1 MPPNADAHTALEHW
15 RSQLAATGRDVPGFD
30 PNDGGAAARL
40 LLLLETPGAHGPAI
54 VSRDHATGT
63 SRNLKRFLAEAGIAR
78 RDTLL
83 WNAVPWNVHAPGERN
98 RPLRRG
104 EIAEGLTLV
113 PPLLHLLP
121 RLAVVVLA
129 GRVAREAAALVERE
143 RPQVEVL
150 TMPHPSPTYVCTS
163 PAVPRAIAATLAEAA
178 ARLSRADAPARR

>member
-1 MPPNADAHTALEHW
+1 MSSDLGAHIPLEHW
-15 RSQLAATGRDVPGFD
+15 RSQLATGGREVPGFD

-63 SRNLKRFLAEAGIAR
+63 SRNLKRFLADAGIER

-83 WNAVPWNVHAPGERN
+83 WNAVPWNVHARGERN

-104 EIAEGLTLV
+104 EIVEGLALL

-121 RLAVVVLA
+121 RLEVVVLA

-143 RPQVEVL
+143 LPHVEVL

-163 PAVPRAIAATLAEAA
+163 PAVPRAIAATLAEVA
-178 ARLSRADAPARR
+178 ARLSRAGAPVPR

>member
-1 MPPNADAHTALEHW
+1 MSAHPDAHAPLERW
-15 RSQLAATGRDVPGFD
+15 RSQLATGGRDVPGFD

-63 SRNLKRFLAEAGIAR
+63 SRNLKRFLADAGIER

-98 RPLRRG
+98 RPLRRA
-104 EIAEGLTLV
+104 EIAEGLSLL

-121 RLAVVVLA
+121 RLELVVLA
-129 GRVAREAAALVERE
+129 GRVAREAAALVDRE
-143 RPQVEVL
+143 RPLVGVL
-150 TMPHPSPTYVCTS
+150 TMPHPSPTFVCTS

-178 ARLSRADAPARR
+178 ARLSRAGGPAPR

>member
-1 MPPNADAHTALEHW
+1 MPSTSDAHTALEHW
-15 RSQLAATGRDVPGFD
+15 RSQLATGGRDVPGFD

-63 SRNLKRFLAEAGIAR
+63 SRNLKRFLAEAGIER
-78 RDTLL
+78 QDTLL

-104 EIAEGLTLV
+104 EITEGLTLL

-121 RLAVVVLA
+121 RLELVVLA
-129 GRVAREAAALVERE
+129 GRVAREAVALIERE
-143 RPQVEVL
+143 RPLVGVL

-163 PAVPRAIAATLAEAA
+163 PAVPRAIAATLAETA
-178 ARLSRADAPARR
+178 ARLSRAGAPARR